1 VAELRVL
8 QVGKFYPPDEG
19 GMETHLEGLC
29 RHMRA
34 HADLEVLVASRT
46 RRTVHEVIAGVP
58 VTRVGTLATIRSAPI
73 CPELRWRIRDSQADI
88 VHLHHPNPSAFL
100 SYLLSGHRG
109 RLIVTY
115 HSDVVQQRLLN
126 MIYEPIVR
134 AVLQRADAIIVSS
147 QEYLDS
153 SPMLGRYADRCVVI
167 PMAIDPEQFAV
178 ADAAAVAAIR
188 QAYGDRVILTVG
200 RLVYYKG
207 MEFLMRAMPDIRAHA
222 LVVGQGPMRDA
233 LELEARAL
241 GVAGRVTFL
250 GHVPDTAPYYH
261 AADVFVL
268 PSHLRSEA
276 FGIVQ
281 LEAMASGIP
290 VVNTRIPSGV
300 PGVSVD
306 GLTGLTVA
314 PGDPGA
320 LADAVNALLDQPARA
335 RALGEA
341 GRRRVGERY
350 TLEGMTERTLAL
362 YTRVLAGTGSRS
374 RRRGRG
380 RA

>member
-1 VAELRVL
+1 MAELRVL

-153 SPMLGRYADRCVVI
+153 SPMLARYADRCVVI
-167 PMAIDPEQFAV
+167 PMAIDPEQFAL
-178 ADAAAVAAIR
+178 ADAATVAAIR

-207 MEFLMRAMPDIRAHA
+207 LEFLMRAMPDIRAHA
-222 LVVGQGPMRDA
+222 LVVGQGPMREA
-233 LELEARAL
+233 LEVEARAL

-261 AADVFVL
+261 AANVFVL

-335 RALGEA
+335 RALGDA

-362 YTRVLAGTGSRS
+362 YTRVLAGPGSRS